1 MFKKINQNGASLVEV
16 LIAALIFTI
25 AATGLFTTFAS
36 QRETTKRSQRQVQAA
51 YYGRQV
57 LEELRSKVDQR
68 NWDSGDLQEGVHNLA
83 PSGPYSATYT
93 VTTTANGGRKVD
105 LTITWNEP

>member
-1 MFKKINQNGASLVEV
+1 MLNKINQNGVSLVEV
-16 LIAALIFTI
+16 LITSLIFVV
-25 AATGLFTTFAS
+25 AATGLLATFSS
-36 QRETTKRSQRQVQAA
+36 QRSTVKRSQRQVQAA

-68 NWDSGDLQEGVHNLA
+68 NWDSGDLQEGAHTLPA
-83 PSGPYSATYT
+83 SGPYTATYT